1 MQWSLSYVAGIALP
15 LAVML
20 TGLVEPTQA
29 SSVLGHKW
37 EATNFCKCIC
47 FGTNYTILHLA
58 LPDNPS
64 KPCLSCT
71 KQWCINQNL
80 PICAGADLGETDPDS
95 APGKKGDVEAR
106 CFQRDSPRDQLV
118 VTLFLLTVFG
128 LLLGAGIKGKMLK
141 AGIDSSTFA
150 WNSGGRRWWE
160 FWLPRSQPESPRS
173 LLAMHSRDSSHGR
186 SRSNG
191 DVNGFTLGNDSDSEQ
206 DWERRSLR
214 AETVGLR
221 SGTN

>member
-1 MQWSLSYVAGIALP
+1 MGSYELLQMCVSSFILQIRHGLTHFCLDAG
-15 LAVML
+15 
-20 TGLVEPTQA
+20 
-29 SSVLGHKW
+29 
-37 EATNFCKCIC
+37 IC

-71 KQWCINQNL
+71 KQWCLNQNL

-106 CFQRDSPRDQLV
+106 CFRACSNILCTLLLLIYIPLPTERDSPRDQLV

-141 AGIDSSTFA
+141 AGFDTSALA

-160 FWLPRSQPESPRS
+160 VRDVQYS
-173 LLAMHSRDSSHGR
+173 L
-186 SRSNG
+186 
-191 DVNGFTLGNDSDSEQ
+191 
-206 DWERRSLR
+206 
-214 AETVGLR
+214 
-221 SGTN
+221 